1 MCLVDEDIGS
11 VLEISDGKVIFNPNM
26 DFTNLNQHW
35 YIYPDSQRDNI
46 FTVVSRKEEKALQ
59 LDDRNDKLIVKE
71 YDCEEKAA
79 QWVMDKGWYVVKN
92 KTKRFKVYPMV
103 GFYCLVMMVKGG
115 GE

>member
-1 MCLVDEDIGS
+1 MCLMDEDIGS

-35 YIYPDSQRDNI
+35 YIYPDSQRDNT

-103 GFYCLVMMVKGG
+103 GFYCLVMMVKEG